1 LLLHGSM
8 ANPLISCVMTFLRL
22 IVRRMNGKHGDERLG
37 KTLRIPIRL
46 DGEAPSAELNA
57 RLSSSGNASSFLP

>member
-1 LLLHGSM
+1 M

-37 KTLRIPIRL
+37 KTLRIRIRL
-46 DGEAPSAELNA
+46 DGG
-57 RLSSSGNASSFLP
+57 RT